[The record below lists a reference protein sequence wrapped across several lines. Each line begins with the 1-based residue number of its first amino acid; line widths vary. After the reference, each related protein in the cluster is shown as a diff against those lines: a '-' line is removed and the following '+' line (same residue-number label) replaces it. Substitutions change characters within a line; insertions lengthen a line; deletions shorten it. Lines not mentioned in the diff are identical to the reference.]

1 MVDTVLY
8 LEGERHFAYRVLR
21 TVKNRFGSTDEIGI
35 FEMREEGLKEVKNPS
50 SVLIEDRESDTIG
63 TVVVSSLEGT
73 RPILLELQALT
84 TRTAFGM
91 PRRSSSGI
99 DTNKLNLMLA
109 VIEKYAGKFPTWLC
123 PEQVRILPIS
133 DKYAD
138 YANSVL
144 KELKKNGIDATVD
157 TRTEKIGF
165 KIRDARLARLPYM
178 LVVGEKEEAEGSV
191 SVRSRFA
198 GDEGSKKLSDFVD
211 MICKE
216 IRTKEIRKEEVTE

>member
-84 TRTAFGM
+84 TRTVFGM
-91 PRRSSSGI
+91 PRRSS
-99 DTNKLNLMLA
+99 
-109 VIEKYAGKFPTWLC
+109 
-123 PEQVRILPIS
+123 
-133 DKYAD
+133 
-138 YANSVL
+138 
-144 KELKKNGIDATVD
+144 
-157 TRTEKIGF
+157 
-165 KIRDARLARLPYM
+165 
-178 LVVGEKEEAEGSV
+178 
-191 SVRSRFA
+191 
-198 GDEGSKKLSDFVD
+198 
-211 MICKE
+211 
-216 IRTKEIRKEEVTE
+216 

>member
-50 SVLIEDRESDTIG
+50 SVLSDTIG

-84 TRTAFGM
+84 TRTVFGM

-99 DTNKLNLMLA
+99 DINKLNLLLA
-109 VIEKYAGKFPTWLC
+109 VIEKYAGIPLSS
-123 PEQVRILPIS
+123 QDVYMNI
-133 DKYAD
+133 AG
-138 YANSVL
+138 
-144 KELKKNGIDATVD
+144 GI
-157 TRTEKIGF
+157 K
-165 KIRDARLARLPYM
+165 
-178 LVVGEKEEAEGSV
+178 
-191 SVRSRFA
+191 
-198 GDEGSKKLSDFVD
+198 
-211 MICKE
+211 
-216 IRTKEIRKEEVTE
+216 VTEPAIDLRNNFSNNIKL

>member
-1 MVDTVLY
+1 MLQKIGNIAGPRVLEHMVDTVLY

-109 VIEKYAGKFPTWLC
+109 VIEKYAGIPLSS
-123 PEQVRILPIS
+123 QDVYMNI
-133 DKYAD
+133 AG
-138 YANSVL
+138 
-144 KELKKNGIDATVD
+144 GI
-157 TRTEKIGF
+157 K
-165 KIRDARLARLPYM
+165 
-178 LVVGEKEEAEGSV
+178 
-191 SVRSRFA
+191 
-198 GDEGSKKLSDFVD
+198 
-211 MICKE
+211 
-216 IRTKEIRKEEVTE
+216 VTEPAIDLRNNSCNSIKL

>member
-1 MVDTVLY
+1 MLQKTGNIAGPRVLEHMVDTVLY

-84 TRTAFGM
+84 TRTVFGM

-109 VIEKYAGKFPTWLC
+109 VIEKYAGIPLSS
-123 PEQVRILPIS
+123 QDVYMNI
-133 DKYAD
+133 AG
-138 YANSVL
+138 
-144 KELKKNGIDATVD
+144 GIKI
-157 TRTEKIGF
+157 TEPAIDLRNCSCDN
-165 KIRDARLARLPYM
+165 I
-178 LVVGEKEEAEGSV
+178 
-191 SVRSRFA
+191 
-198 GDEGSKKLSDFVD
+198 KL
-211 MICKE
+211 
-216 IRTKEIRKEEVTE
+216 